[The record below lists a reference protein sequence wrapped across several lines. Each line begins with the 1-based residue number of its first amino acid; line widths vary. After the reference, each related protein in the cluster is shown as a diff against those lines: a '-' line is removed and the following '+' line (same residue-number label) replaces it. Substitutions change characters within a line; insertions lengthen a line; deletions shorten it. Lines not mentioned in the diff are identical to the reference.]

1 MEHATSSPQPV
12 ARPPL
17 PPLPPAPSHAIPLAH
32 LAAARRTLPPADFR
46 HRLRQT
52 LLDRP
57 DWTLAQVAR
66 ALGVTRQRAGALAG
80 RLDRPSCA
88 RPSGPARPAPKK
100 AAALA
105 RMAEL
110 AARVRAGESAEQAA
124 ASLGISLAM
133 AAKLGFRTRVVRP
146 PHGTQPRL
154 RAGCRCWRC
163 RQAGGLALP
172 RGRRV
177 DSARQVAIL
186 DWLAY
191 RDPDSDSPL
200 SRVEVARLAGV
211 GVGAVG
217 RVARAV
223 EAGR

>member
-1 MEHATSSPQPV
+1 MSDNLLAQRT
-12 ARPPL
+12 PL
-17 PPLPPAPSHAIPLAH
+17 PPLPPAPSHTLPLAH
-32 LAAARRTLPPADFR
+32 LAAARRSLPPADFR
-46 HRLRQT
+46 RRLRAT

-88 RPSGPARPAPKK
+88 QPSGPARPAPKK
-100 AAALA
+100 ALALA

-110 AARVRAGESAEQAA
+110 SARVQAGESAESAA
-124 ASLGISLAM
+124 ARLGVSLQM
-133 AAKLGFRTRVVRP
+133 AAKLGFRAREVRLP
-146 PHGTQPRL
+146 SHGRG
-154 RAGCRCWRC
+154 RRGCACWRC
-163 RQAGGLALP
+163 RSASGEIRR
-172 RGRRV
+172 RGRRG
-177 DSARQVAIL
+177 DQTKLAACL